1 MYFFTSDTIVKANK
15 HIKSLDPKIGGLL
28 CVLHC
33 LTENIEENISYEIN
47 GVELRKQLS
56 IVFDKE
62 PKKSFENVKC
72 SYIIFAKDWTSTF
85 FDKFIKNRVD
95 LLSCAVFFLRRIGF
109 EKECTK
115 EEIIDIFIQRFNLT
129 NLKDH
134 WFCDVSNFEL
144 DYNQNAVEDN
154 QTEFYAKMGY
164 SSDFKSLL
172 FSDVIKKSAADLKAA
187 GQIQT
192 LYSGS
197 GVHECFLLSNEPLEK
212 YYIMKKNIHKKIDA
226 DSIMALRGI
235 AKGNLTI
242 EDLIC
247 VLKDMYNN
255 PESTGKSMTPH
266 LFGFKYGAVIE
277 NNNYSTETIAVEA
290 GLTKSYGTEIR
301 KGVNIYKAI
310 KNNEYDLSFS
320 DNHPAVVFDYS
331 ITKMKSVN
339 KIFYGVPGCGKS
351 HYIEHDILGKDKVT
365 KTYTGNYKKD
375 NIIRTTFY
383 QDYSNT
389 DFVGQILPKI
399 VKGAD
404 GEKDTVEYIFNPG
417 PFTIALIRAI
427 SCPNEKVAL
436 IVEEINRGNAPAI
449 FGDIFQLLDRDDDSI
464 SEYGITNVGVLDYLN
479 SYEFEV
485 DGEKKRY
492 TFGEIKIPGNMDI
505 FATMNTSDQN
515 VYTLDTAFTRRWSKE
530 RMPNDFNGNEI
541 KDMLVPGMY
550 KYTWE
555 EFVGSVNKQIQDKL
569 DDLQVNEDKQ
579 VGAFFVKKADLL
591 PKDASS
597 DDKEK
602 AKSFAYKVLEY
613 LWDDVSKLDHTVI
626 FNPSYKTFESLV
638 EAYLKNGVTVF
649 NREIFKEKTEDSTLE
664 SSLEE

>member
-1 MYFFTSDTIVKANK
+1 MYFFTSDTIVKANEY
-15 HIKSLDPKIGGLL
+15 IKSLDPKIGGLL

-33 LTENIEENISYEIN
+33 LTENIEENISYEIS
-47 GVELRKQLS
+47 GEELRKQLS

-62 PKKSFENVKC
+62 PKESFENAKC
-72 SYIIFAKDWTSTF
+72 SHIIFAKNWTSTF

-95 LLSCAVFFLRRIGF
+95 LLSCAVFFLRRLGF

-115 EEIIDIFIQRFNLT
+115 EEIIDIFIKRFNLV

-134 WFCDVSNFEL
+134 WFCDISNFEV
-144 DYNQNAVEDN
+144 DYNQSAVEGN
-154 QTEFYAKMGY
+154 QAEFYDKMEYG
-164 SSDFKSLL
+164 SDFKSIL
-172 FSDVIKKSAADLKAA
+172 FSGVIKKSAADLKAA

-197 GVHECFLLSNEPLEK
+197 GVHECFLLSDEPLEK
-212 YYIMKKNIHKKIDA
+212 YYIMKKNIHKEIDA
-226 DSIMALRGI
+226 DNIMALRGI

-242 EDLIC
+242 EDLIH

-266 LFGFKYGAVIE
+266 LFGFKYGAIIE
-277 NNNYSTETIAVEA
+277 NNNYSTETIAVGA

-301 KGVNIYKAI
+301 KGINIYKAI

-320 DNHPAVVFDYS
+320 DKHPTVVFDYS
-331 ITKMKSVN
+331 LTKMKSVN

-351 HYIEHDILGKDKVT
+351 YYIENDILGKDKVT
-365 KTYTGNYKKD
+365 KIYTGDYKKD

-399 VKGAD
+399 VKGEN

-417 PFTIALIRAI
+417 PFTLALIRAI
-427 SCPNEKVAL
+427 SNPTEKVAL
-436 IVEEINRGNAPAI
+436 IIEEINRGNAPAI

-464 SEYGITNVGVLDYLN
+464 SEYGIKNVGIIDYLN
-479 SYEFEV
+479 DYEFTV

-492 TFGEIKIPGNMDI
+492 TFDEIKIPGNMDI

-541 KDMLVPGMY
+541 KDMIVPGMY
-550 KYTWE
+550 KYTWK
-555 EFVGSVNKQIQDKL
+555 EFVDTINGRIQDKL

-591 PKDASS
+591 PKDTTS
-597 DDKEK
+597 DDAEK
-602 AKSFAYKVLEY
+602 AKAFAYKVIEY
-613 LWDDVSKLDHTVI
+613 LWDDVSKLDHSVI
-626 FNPSYKTFESLV
+626 FNPSYNTFEKLV
-638 EAYLKNGVTVF
+638 DGYVKNGVTVF
-649 NREIFKEKTEDSTLE
+649 NNGIFTVKSEENATENAD
-664 SSLEE
+664 